1 MIYVFID
8 TSVFVA
14 EGFVKGKCIA
24 TLFDAAQAEMI
35 HILMP
40 DITEH
45 EIRCH
50 LHEEVEQN
58 NGGKFAEKLKSSY
71 MYALDDLRAHI
82 ESLMA
87 VDAGTLIGLV
97 ENELD
102 RQLYRA
108 DIERLPL
115 SDDIDLKDIV
125 EDFKDLK
132 PPFST

>member
-1 MIYVFID
+1 MINVFID

-50 LHEEVEQN
+50 LHEEVEKKR
-58 NGGKFAEKLKSSY
+58 NGGT
-71 MYALDDLRAHI
+71 
-82 ESLMA
+82 
-87 VDAGTLIGLV
+87 GTCF
-97 ENELD
+97 
-102 RQLYRA
+102 R
-108 DIERLPL
+108 
-115 SDDIDLKDIV
+115 
-125 EDFKDLK
+125 
-132 PPFST
+132 